1 MFKKMNFRILIIVFL
16 VLLAV
21 VLISKYVDSRRGE
34 RTFKKELVQVDM
46 NDITAVLYNP
56 DPKTPDEVKIVR
68 DGGQWKVFSG
78 DKVYRAD
85 SSMVAGI
92 ITSLINLKPERVAAT
107 DESKWKEFK
116 VDDTSGTLVTLLKGE
131 DVIASLIIGKFSYTP
146 QPSQNPYQKQQGKM
160 TSYVRLKD
168 DKVVYA
174 VDGFLKFAFQKDA
187 NALRDKGLVRTK
199 KEDII
204 RLAFNYPGDSSFT
217 LTRQGNSWMV
227 NGQVCDSVK
236 TVRYLATVARLSSGD
251 LLDETNVTPGYAQYT
266 VTIEANNMNPIELK
280 AIPADTVNKF
290 IITSSLNPGAYFSGG
305 KNKLFNKIFVSSKN
319 FLPVQ

>member
-34 RTFKKELVQVDM
+34 RTFKKELIRADI

-56 DPKTPDEVKIVR
+56 DPKKPNEVKIVR

-78 DKVYRAD
+78 DKGYRAD

-107 DESKWKEFK
+107 DESKWKEFQ
-116 VDDTSGTLVTLLKGE
+116 VDDTSGTLVRLYKGE

-199 KEDII
+199 KEDIV

-217 LTRQGNSWMV
+217 LTRQGSSWMV
-227 NGQVCDSVK
+227 NGQACDSVK
-236 TVRYLATVARLSSGD
+236 TVRYLATIARLTSND
-251 LLDETNVTPGYAQYT
+251 LIDESTVPPGSAQYIL
-266 VTIEANNMNPIELK
+266 TIEANNMNPIEIR
-280 AIPADTVNKF
+280 AMPADTINKF
-290 IITSSLNPGAYFSGG
+290 IITSSLNPDAFFSGG
-305 KNKLFNKIFVSSKN
+305 KNKLFNKIFVSRQN
-319 FLPVQ
+319 FLPTR